1 MKYCSECGA
10 PVQLR
15 VPKDDD
21 RPRFVCRGCGRI
33 HYENPKVVVGCIP
46 EWEDRILLCRRDIE
60 PRKGFWTLP
69 AGYLENGESVV
80 EGARRETLEES
91 GAVMAT
97 LEPYMLIDIV
107 YIHQVYL
114 MFRGKMQTP
123 RFQPTPESAEVVLMR
138 EDRIPWDRI
147 AFRAIE
153 MTLRYYFK
161 DRVTGSFPFRMRAIE
176 ERSLSR

>member
-10 PVQLR
+10 TVQLR

-21 RPRFVCRGCGRI
+21 RPRFVCNGCGRI
-33 HYENPKVVVGCIP
+33 HYENPKMVVGSIP
-46 EWEDRILLCRRDIE
+46 EWEDRILMCRRDIE

-69 AGYLENGESVV
+69 AGYLENGESAL

-91 GAVMAT
+91 GTVVTA

-114 MFRGKMQTP
+114 MFRGKMQKP
-123 RFQPTPESAEVVLMR
+123 EFRPTQESAEVVLMR
-138 EDRIPWDRI
+138 EDQIPWDRI

-153 MTLRYYFK
+153 MTLRHYFE
-161 DRVTGSFPFRMRAIE
+161 DRKNGIFPFHMCPIE
-176 ERSLSR
+176 KRHIP